1 MAAKKRQ
8 KLSSSLEDYLEAIFN
23 LSSEKKVA
31 RSKDIAEVLG
41 VSRASVTGALRTLA
55 ARGLVNYKPY
65 GFATLTKSGTDAAAR
80 VVNRHNVIKSFFV
93 DVLGVD
99 NAVAQEAAC
108 KAEHALGPVIVERL
122 LNFIEFVG
130 SGNKEGFNLADE
142 FRRFCERSRSKKGG
156 LKE

>member
-1 MAAKKRQ
+1 MAVKKQQ

-41 VSRASVTGALRTLA
+41 VSRASVTGALRTLT

-65 GFATLTKSGTDAAAR
+65 GFATLTEAGAETASR
-80 VVNRHNVIKSFFV
+80 VANRHNVIKSFFV

-108 KAEHALGPVIVERL
+108 KAEHALGSAIVAKL

-130 SGNKEGFNLADE
+130 SGNKEGFDVADD
-142 FRRFCERSRSKKGG
+142 FRRFCEQSHSKRGA
-156 LKE
+156 LTD